1 MKQHPE
7 AGGVALAH
15 PRSYAIVVEWA
26 DGNYSAYVPD
36 LPGCV
41 TTGATVEETIAS
53 MREAIAGHL
62 AVMAEYGDPI
72 PEPRAVVARVE
83 VAA

>member
-1 MKQHPE
+1 MEQYPE
-7 AGGVALAH
+7 AGGMALAAS
-15 PRSYAIVVEWA
+15 RSYAIVVEWA
-26 DGNYSAYVPD
+26 EGNYSAYAPD

-41 TTGATVEETIAS
+41 TTGATVEETIAG

-62 AVMAEYGDPI
+62 TLMAEHGDPI

>member
-1 MKQHPE
+1 MEQYPE
-7 AGGVALAH
+7 AGGVALAAS
-15 PRSYAIVVEWA
+15 RSYAIVVEWA
-26 DGNYSAYVPD
+26 EGNYSAYVPD

-41 TTGATVEETIAS
+41 TTGTTVDETIAS

-62 AVMAEYGDPI
+62 ALMAECGDPI
-72 PEPRAVVARVE
+72 PEPRAVVTRVE

>member
-1 MKQHPE
+1 MEQHPE
-7 AGGVALAH
+7 AGGMALMA
-15 PRSYAIVVEWA
+15 PREYAIVVEWA
-26 DGNYSAYVPD
+26 EENWSAYVPD

-41 TTGATVEETIAS
+41 TTGATVEETIAN

-72 PEPRAVVARVE
+72 PEPRAVVATVR

>member
-1 MKQHPE
+1 
-7 AGGVALAH
+7 
-15 PRSYAIVVEWA
+15 
-26 DGNYSAYVPD
+26 
-36 LPGCV
+36 
-41 TTGATVEETIAS
+41 